1 MSGTLDNGDFDLSG
15 FITAVATAEPLPAG
29 VAVAALTAAL
39 AAALAEM
46 GAGVALKRT
55 AAGTDTTELRRVRSE
70 AVAWRAALMRAIEE
84 DSAAYRT
91 YMAARKLP
99 REGDAAR
106 RLRNNALARTR
117 LAAALAPLSIAG
129 MAYDILGFLGT
140 VAERSGVAMRSD
152 LASGAILA
160 EAAVRCATLAVRTNL
175 RGHPDEIER
184 DDLLAQATTLAGRA
198 AQKCATI
205 VSATEREEGR

>member
-1 MSGTLDNGDFDLSG
+1 MSEPLNSDDFDLSG

-46 GAGVALKRT
+46 GAGVALKRKE
-55 AAGTDTTELRRVRSE
+55 ADDADALRRVRGE
-70 AVAWRAALMRAIEE
+70 AAAWRAALLRAIEE
-84 DSAAYRT
+84 DSAAYRA

-106 RLRNNALARTR
+106 RLRDNALARTR
-117 LAAALAPLSIAG
+117 LAAALTPLRIAG

-140 VAERSGVAMRSD
+140 VIAQTGVAMRSD
-152 LASGAILA
+152 VANGAILA
-160 EAAVRCATLAVRTNL
+160 EAAVRCATLALRTNL
-175 RGHPDEIER
+175 RGHPDESER
-184 DDLLAQATTLAGRA
+184 DDLLVQAATLAERA
-198 AQKCATI
+198 AQQCAAI
-205 VSATEREEGR
+205 VKIAEG

>member
-1 MSGTLDNGDFDLSG
+1 MSGTLDTGDFDLSG
-15 FITAVATAEPLPAG
+15 FITAVATPEPLPAG

-55 AAGTDTTELRRVRSE
+55 ATEADTAELRRVRSE
-70 AVAWRAALMRAIEE
+70 AVAWRAALLRAIEE
-84 DSAAYRT
+84 DSAAYRA
-91 YMAARKLP
+91 YMTARKLP

-106 RLRNNALARTR
+106 RLRDNALARTR

-140 VAERSGVAMRSD
+140 VADRSGLAMRSD

-184 DDLLAQATTLAGRA
+184 DDLLAQAATLAGRA

-205 VSATEREEGR
+205 VNAIPGEE

>member
-1 MSGTLDNGDFDLSG
+1 MSGTLDTGDFDLSG

-46 GAGVALKRT
+46 GAGMALKRT
-55 AAGTDTTELRRVRSE
+55 ATEADTAELRRVRSE
-70 AVAWRAALMRAIEE
+70 AVAWRAALLRAIEE
-84 DSAAYRT
+84 DSAAYRA
-91 YMAARKLP
+91 YMTARKLP

-106 RLRNNALARTR
+106 RLRDNALARTR

-129 MAYDILGFLGT
+129 MAYDILGFLDT
-140 VAERSGVAMRSD
+140 VAARSGIAIRSD

-175 RGHPDEIER
+175 RDHPDEIER
-184 DDLLAQATTLAGRA
+184 DDLLAQAATLAGRA

-205 VSATEREEGR
+205 VSAITGEDGR

>member
-1 MSGTLDNGDFDLSG
+1 MSGALDNGDFDLSG

-29 VAVAALTAAL
+29 VAAAALTAVL

-46 GAGVALKRT
+46 GAGVALKRPSTVTESGADT
-55 AAGTDTTELRRVRSE
+55 AELRRVRSE
-70 AVAWRAALMRAIEE
+70 AVAWRAALLRSIEE
-84 DSAAYRT
+84 DSAAYRA

-106 RLRNNALARTR
+106 RLRDNALARTR

-140 VAERSGVAMRSD
+140 VAERAGVAMRSD

-184 DDLLAQATTLAGRA
+184 DDLLAQAATMAGRA

-205 VSATEREEGR
+205 VTIAEQ